1 MTKTRREPKP
11 ATDKNTSA
19 LTPSDVEELDR
30 ASPADLNAIM
40 SRCGKEIEETTLAE
54 KEDADLA
61 PLVAKVKELRK
72 PYRDDIKRARQ
83 MHKEAYRRLR
93 ESGAVTQASTAE

>member
-1 MTKTRREPKP
+1 MARTRREPKP
-11 ATDKNTSA
+11 SKNTGA
-19 LTPSDVEELDR
+19 LTPADLAELDR

-54 KEDADLA
+54 KENADLA